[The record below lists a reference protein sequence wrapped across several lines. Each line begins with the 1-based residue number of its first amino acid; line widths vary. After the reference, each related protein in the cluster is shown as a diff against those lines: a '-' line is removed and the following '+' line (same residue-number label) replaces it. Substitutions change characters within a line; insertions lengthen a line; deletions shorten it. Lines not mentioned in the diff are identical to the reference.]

1 MSPLDKT
8 LVLRARDWHDVAVTD
23 SLDIEEN
30 RMNDAD
36 DIKERYRSAA
46 EDALRDAQD
55 TWREAASHVQEKSQE
70 LWEETAGLI
79 RKNPAAA
86 VGIALL
92 GGVALGALFG
102 LRRRPPESALRS
114 GARRLRASI
123 ADFQETK
130 ENVTHVVSKLLQLL
144 DLTFSKLK

>member
-1 MSPLDKT
+1 
-8 LVLRARDWHDVAVTD
+8 
-23 SLDIEEN
+23 
-30 RMNDAD
+30 MNDAD